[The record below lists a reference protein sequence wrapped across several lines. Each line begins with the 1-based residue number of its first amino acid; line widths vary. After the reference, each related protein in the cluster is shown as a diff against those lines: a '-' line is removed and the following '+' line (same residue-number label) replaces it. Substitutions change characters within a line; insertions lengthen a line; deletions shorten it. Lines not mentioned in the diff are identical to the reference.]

1 MELTL
6 SRIAKAVGGRLS
18 GYDCIVTSVSTD
30 SRDIPKGCL
39 FICLEGEK
47 FDGHDF
53 VSQAAQNGAAAVLVL
68 SLIHISAPTR
78 P

>member
-53 VSQAAQNGAAAVLVL
+53 CVAGGSKRSCGGAC
-68 SLIHISAPTR
+68 P
-78 P
+78 

>member
-53 VSQAAQNGAAAVLVL
+53 VSQAAQNKGLRRCLSVKRLTAAY
-68 SLIHISAPTR
+68 P
-78 P
+78 

>member
-47 FDGHDF
+47 FDGHDC
-53 VSQAAQNGAAAVLVL
+53 VSRAAQDGAAAV
-68 SLIHISAPTR
+68 PGR
-78 P
+78 RKGGMRMR

>member
-6 SRIAKAVGGRLS
+6 SRIANAVGSRLS

-53 VSQAAQNGAAAVLVL
+53 VV
-68 SLIHISAPTR
+68 
-78 P
+78 

>member
-53 VSQAAQNGAAAVLVL
+53 VSQAAQTELRRCLSVKRLTAVY
-68 SLIHISAPTR
+68 P
-78 P
+78 

>member
-30 SRDIPKGCL
+30 SRDIPKATEWHSEYG
-39 FICLEGEK
+39 
-47 FDGHDF
+47 
-53 VSQAAQNGAAAVLVL
+53 
-68 SLIHISAPTR
+68 
-78 P
+78 

>member
-30 SRDIPKGCL
+30 SRDIP
-39 FICLEGEK
+39 
-47 FDGHDF
+47 
-53 VSQAAQNGAAAVLVL
+53 
-68 SLIHISAPTR
+68 
-78 P
+78 

>member
-39 FICLEGEK
+39 FICPWYSRFE
-47 FDGHDF
+47 
-53 VSQAAQNGAAAVLVL
+53 VV
-68 SLIHISAPTR
+68 ISEWV
-78 P
+78 